1 MTKGE
6 TPMEYVK
13 TNDLRKVYTHGKL
26 AVEVL
31 KGITIDLCD
40 GEFVSIVGPSGSGK
54 TTLLYTISGLEPYTG
69 GNVKLFGQELSTYN
83 DKEQSSLRAKDIG
96 FVFQFYNLIP
106 NLTVYENV
114 LLASVLG
121 INETK
126 AMILK
131 TLASVG
137 MADYASYYP
146 GELSGGMQQ
155 RVSIARA
162 LINKPRL
169 LFADEPTGNLD
180 YKNGIEI
187 MELFRRLNVEEKKT
201 ILMVTH
207 NEEMTSYGTR
217 TLHML
222 DGKVI
227 KDERTLR

>member
-1 MTKGE
+1 
-6 TPMEYVK
+6 MEYIK
-13 TNDLRKVYTHGKL
+13 TQDLKKVYTHGKL

-31 KGITIDLCD
+31 KGITITLDD

-54 TTLLYTISGLEPYTG
+54 TTLLYTISGLEPYTSG
-69 GNVKLFGQELSTYN
+69 SVELFGRKLSELTDS
-83 DKEQSSLRAKDIG
+83 EQSSLRAKDIG

-106 NLTVYENV
+106 NLNVYENV

-121 INETK
+121 IKRTK
-126 AMILK
+126 AEIMKILE
-131 TLASVG
+131 SVG

-162 LINKPRL
+162 LINRPRI

-187 MELFRRLNVEEKKT
+187 MELFRKLNVEEKKT
-201 ILMVTH
+201 VLMVTH
-207 NEEMTSYGTR
+207 NDDMTSYGTR

>member
-1 MTKGE
+1 
-6 TPMEYVK
+6 MEYVR
-13 TNDLRKVYTHGKL
+13 TNDLKKVYRHGKL

-31 KGITIDLCD
+31 KGITIGLND
-40 GEFVSIVGPSGSGK
+40 GEFVSVVGPSGSGK
-54 TTLLYTISGLEPYTG
+54 TTLLYTISGLEPYTSG
-69 GNVKLFGQELSTYN
+69 SVELFGRDLSSFS

-96 FVFQFYNLIP
+96 FVFQFFNLIE

-121 INETK
+121 TNETS
-126 AMILK
+126 ATILR

-146 GELSGGMQQ
+146 SELSGGMQQ
-155 RVSIARA
+155 RVAIARA
-162 LINKPRL
+162 LINGPRL

-180 YKNGIEI
+180 YRNGLAI

-207 NEEMTSYGTR
+207 NEEMTAYGTR
-217 TLHML
+217 TLYML